1 MTRERFTLVESTDL
15 VEQPLRLHTVIEA
28 VYAPR
33 DWDSAVPCWAARF
46 LGRRHRWVTSFVF
59 DSGPH
64 AGQWALLPCAPRSL
78 DACETDGRGIAI
90 EDLTDRSVLGAR
102 DCF

>member
-1 MTRERFTLVESTDL
+1 MKFEQLTAVKPTDL
-15 VEQPLRLHTVIEA
+15 DGQSLHRHTIIEA
-28 VYAPR
+28 IYAPR
-33 DWDSAVPCWAARF
+33 DWDSVVPCWAARF

-78 DACETDGRGIAI
+78 DACETDGRGVAI
-90 EDLTDRSVLGAR
+90 EDLSDRLVLGTWNPS
-102 DCF
+102 

>member
-1 MTRERFTLVESTDL
+1 MKLKQLAAVKSTDL
-15 VEQPLRLHTVIEA
+15 DGQSLQRHMIIEA

-33 DWDSAVPCWAARF
+33 NWDSVVPCWAARF

-78 DACETDGRGIAI
+78 DAGESDGRGIAI
-90 EDLTDRSVLGAR
+90 EDLSDCSVLGVSGR
-102 DCF
+102 C